1 MLEHRTGNRPYPIKM
16 LMQLLFTDSFAL
28 KQKWS
33 EWRESNPCDQ
43 LGKLRFY
50 H

>member
-1 MLEHRTGNRPYPIKM
+1 MTLSDARETVVCDIIIKEDHEE
-16 LMQLLFTDSFAL
+16 TVIP
-28 KQKWS
+28 KWS
-33 EWRESNPCDQ
+33 GRRESNPCDQ